1 MASKV
6 SIALKEEEARQAEE
20 EWRKSIIAEL
30 ARLTAVVAELKAA
43 VSQTADAPKRGK

>member
-6 SIALKEEEARQAEE
+6 SVAIREEETRQAEA

-30 ARLTAVVAELKAA
+30 ARLTAVVAELKAI
-43 VSQTADAPKRGK
+43 VSPPADAPKRGK

>member
-6 SIALKEEEARQAEE
+6 AQAIKDEETRQAEA

-30 ARLTAVVAELKAA
+30 ARLTAVITKVDAI
-43 VSQTADAPKRGK
+43 VSTQADAPKRGK